1 MSSNESEE
9 DAEDIDAELK
19 AAATRVICT
28 TTKKKSLLDII
39 DEIIDEGS
47 ATVKYVIVV
56 SQQAPSKSIP
66 IAPNGSNKRKRA
78 TSRGVTTPEEPEQKR
93 TRSTQPKDVA
103 PTRTPPTSPTPSK
116 KKKQPVVPP
125 QGSPRDRL
133 RSSSKKQ

>member
-1 MSSNESEE
+1 MRSNESEE

-39 DEIIDEGS
+39 DEGS
-47 ATVKYVIVV
+47 ATVKYVVVV

-103 PTRTPPTSPTPSK
+103 PARTPPTSPTPSK